1 MELSMSS
8 QPLTTGPSTAWL
20 FGKLPTHGDF
30 IARGLNPARRDEL
43 DLWLSNEMVQAREVF
58 GLRFEDAYD
67 AATPWLLRAR
77 DDAGHWQGAA
87 ICPSVDAAGRRF
99 PIIAGAGAGD
109 AAAATGLAIGAE
121 QAIYRAFEHGLSAD
135 GLYPLLAND
144 NVAATLAPE
153 VPLAEGWWRDGNE
166 RVGPDHLAGFAP
178 TGLVTR
184 MLRDFI
190 DG

>member
-1 MELSMSS
+1 MSGHS
-8 QPLTTGPSTAWL
+8 LTPGPLTTWL

-30 IARGLNPARRDEL
+30 IARGLSPARREEL
-43 DLWLSNEMVQAREVF
+43 DLWLSNEMVGAREVF
-58 GLRFEDAYD
+58 GARFEDAYD
-67 AATPWLLRAR
+67 AATPWMLSAR

-99 PIIAGAGAGD
+99 PIIAGGSAGD
-109 AAAATGLAIGAE
+109 ARTAVEMAVCAE
-121 QAIYRAFEHGLSAD
+121 QAIYRAFEEGLSAD
-135 GLYPLLAND
+135 GLHPLLAND
-144 NVAATLAPE
+144 DAAATLALE
-153 VPLAEGWWRDGNE
+153 VPPPEGWWRDGNE

-178 TGLVTR
+178 VGLVTR

>member
-8 QPLTTGPSTAWL
+8 HPLSAGHLTTWL

-58 GLRFEDAYD
+58 GARFEDAYD
-67 AATPWLLRAR
+67 AATPWLLSAR
-77 DDAGHWQGAA
+77 DDAGMWQGAA

-99 PIIAGAGAGD
+99 PIVAGGRAD
-109 AAAATGLAIGAE
+109 HAAAAVAMAMCAE
-121 QAIYRAFEHGLSAD
+121 QAIYSAFEQGLSAD
-135 GLYPLLAND
+135 GLHPLLAND
-144 NVAATLAPE
+144 NTAATIAQDIP
-153 VPLAEGWWRDGNE
+153 PCEGWWRDGNE

-178 TGLVTR
+178 LGLVTR
-184 MLRDFI
+184 MLKDFI